1 MKKVRITV
9 KKMVRHDD
17 LIAQYENPI
26 EHACDM
32 KLNQVF
38 VCNGW
43 ACPDGFCTSAWDTV
57 EVTKK
62 NIATIF
68 EVKNL
73 SPRFF
78 PPIFFYGKALEFSKI
93 FDETEKKMSKTERK
107 QSEVDRAKYNLTR
120 NKRLL
125 HF

>member
-1 MKKVRITV
+1 MTTF
-9 KKMVRHDD
+9 M
-17 LIAQYENPI
+17 L
-26 EHACDM
+26 
-32 KLNQVF
+32 
-38 VCNGW
+38 
-43 ACPDGFCTSAWDTV
+43 

-73 SPRFF
+73 SQRFF

-93 FDETEKKMSKTERK
+93 FDETEKKKSKIEQK
-107 QSEVDRAKYNLTR
+107 QSEVDRAKYNLAR

-125 HF
+125 RF